1 MPYTLACGTVLP
13 SVTEI
18 LSATETKKQ
27 RDRLLQWNLDNPG
40 MAAFARER
48 GNAVHNAVQDYL
60 LQPQPRLPVHP
71 GSVAFGK
78 IKERLHYSALYDTST
93 RLACSIAADYYRS
106 ILPYLMEIDKVHWA
120 EHEVGGSENKYV
132 WSTQF
137 GYAGRPDILAVA
149 DGGLTLI
156 DVKTSLG
163 QYSSSYRDGAGYAKY
178 CRATTQLAAYAI
190 LVEET
195 LGLKPDQLV
204 ILVAGEER
212 SQVIEISRQGWD
224 TAQKRWLK
232 RLTKYQKEH

>member
-27 RDRLLQWNLDNPG
+27 RDRLQQWNLDNPG
-40 MAAFARER
+40 MAEAARER

-60 LQPQPRLPVHP
+60 LQPQPRLPMHP

-93 RLACSIAADYYRS
+93 QLVCPIAENYYRS
-106 ILPYLMEIDKVHWA
+106 ILPYLMEIDKVYWA
-120 EHEVGGSENKYV
+120 EHEVGGAGNKYV
-132 WSTQF
+132 WSSL
-137 GYAGRPDILAVA
+137 GYAGRPDIVAVT
-149 DGGLTLI
+149 DENLQLI
-156 DVKTSLG
+156 DVKTTLG

-212 SQVIEISRQGWD
+212 CQVIEISRQGWD
-224 TAQKRWLK
+224 AAQKRWLK